1 MTSPKNVYKSFNHL
15 KKYYYSN
22 IYCYYSIHH
31 MLSLVCF
38 RVAKNPII
46 FWLFNKKYLK
56 KCVCIYISM
65 SIIEKVFHY
74 EENEITVIKCRDE
87 IWFRGKDI
95 AKALGYEK
103 TRNAILNHVNDD
115 DKSILEDL
123 RRGPQIRAPFKNEQG
138 GSIFINESGLYSL
151 IFGSKLESAKVFKRW
166 VTSEVLPSIRKT
178 GRYDYFMNHKYNN
191 TLTFKIENETDLHVK
206 VVSFL
211 KKRYPHSLFT
221 VTLGENQDTVHK
233 RIDSFKKGYIH
244 GSPDLIIN
252 NLHKHYTGFAI
263 EFKNPNGKGILS
275 YDQSKMLRQYQN
287 NGFKTL
293 ISNDYDQIIEQIIEY
308 FRDVRIKCSYCPRRF
323 ISPQSLRNH
332 IKFFHKM

>member
-1 MTSPKNVYKSFNHL
+1 M
-15 KKYYYSN
+15 
-22 IYCYYSIHH
+22 
-31 MLSLVCF
+31 
-38 RVAKNPII
+38 
-46 FWLFNKKYLK
+46 
-56 KCVCIYISM
+56 
-65 SIIEKVFHY
+65 
-74 EENEITVIKCRDE
+74 E

-103 TRNAILNHVNDD
+103 TRNAILKHVDDD
-115 DKSILEDL
+115 DKSILENL

-151 IFGSKLESAKVFKRW
+151 IFGSKLESAKAFKRW
-166 VTSEVLPSIRKT
+166 VTKDVLPSIRKT
-178 GRYDYFMNHKYNN
+178 GRYDFCMNHKYNN

-233 RIDSFKKGYIH
+233 RIDSFKKGYIR

-252 NLHKHYTGFAI
+252 NLHKHYTGLCI
-263 EFKNPNGKGILS
+263 EFKSPNGKGILS
-275 YDQSKMLRQYQN
+275 PDQSMMLRQYQN

-293 ISNDYDQIIEQIIEY
+293 VSNDYDHIIEQIIEY
-308 FRDVRIKCSYCPRRF
+308 FRDVRIKCSHCLRRF
-323 ISPQSLRNH
+323 ITPQSLRNH
-332 IKFFHKM
+332 IECFHKRA